1 MPPSP
6 CQNSLGYRSR
16 NSACSCGK
24 SGSSSMLTDQLL
36 SSTPLPRRA
45 ADSWTRGLSSA
56 PPSRRRPRQPKLPPI
71 DMSRLSASQPY
82 GFNDSARQDGASL
95 TERSDRTSAARERR
109 PLSAA
114 RLSPRTPHRAAR
126 RTDRPRRPAHPRHR
140 RLRSPPRAPR
150 GERAS
155 MCMDR
160 GASPPRW
167 RHGWRRLTRPPIRTP
182 REAYG
187 SSGAGAGVIRGAAIA
202 HTVHVRR
209 DAPDPLTCFHNNYIA
224 RGTRSVNRMNLI
236 LKILLAT
243 VNDTIHGATVLRSA
257 STSIW

>member
-45 ADSWTRGLSSA
+45 ADSWTRGSY
-56 PPSRRRPRQPKLPPI
+56 PPRRPPGDARASRSSRRSTCHGCPNRSPMVSTTRRVKTARHSRSALIGLLPRA
-71 DMSRLSASQPY
+71 SA
-82 GFNDSARQDGASL
+82 
-95 TERSDRTSAARERR
+95 R

-209 DAPDPLTCFHNNYIA
+209 DAPPPDLF
-224 RGTRSVNRMNLI
+224 SQ
-236 LKILLAT
+236 
-243 VNDTIHGATVLRSA
+243 
-257 STSIW
+257 